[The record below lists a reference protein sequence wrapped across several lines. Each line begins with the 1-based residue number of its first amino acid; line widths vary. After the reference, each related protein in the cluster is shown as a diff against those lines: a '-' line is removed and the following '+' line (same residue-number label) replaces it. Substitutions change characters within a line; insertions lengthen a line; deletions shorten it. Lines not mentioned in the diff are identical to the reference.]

1 MAAVAEVAETVAPA
15 QLPVQARL
23 MPVHPA
29 LLLPGALS
37 FRPLRPLR
45 PKPPLQGHVAHRP
58 QTIALADRAIHLG
71 GNADVEVSPDGAPTS
86 GTLVDN
92 VRLLKRDG

>member
-1 MAAVAEVAETVAPA
+1 VAAVAEVAETVAPA

-58 QTIALADRAIHLG
+58 QTPRRPLVVVLALTG
-71 GNADVEVSPDGAPTS
+71 PKVSWTMTFLTNS
-86 GTLVDN
+86 
-92 VRLLKRDG
+92 